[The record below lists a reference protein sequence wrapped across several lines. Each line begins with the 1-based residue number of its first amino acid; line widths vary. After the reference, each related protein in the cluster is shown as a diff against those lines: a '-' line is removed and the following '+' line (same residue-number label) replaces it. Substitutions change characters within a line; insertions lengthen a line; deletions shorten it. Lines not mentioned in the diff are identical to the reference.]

1 MIRITRAKDGI
12 MTQVSNHPISKA
24 VADRIFDVFAKT
36 LIGLKAKSDVDDFV
50 DDLFSPTEKIM
61 FSKRIAIA
69 FLLMKGY
76 SYRDINKLL
85 RVSTSTI
92 GAIGLSLKHG
102 KGGYD
107 RIINKIAK
115 EEKLED
121 FFKAM
126 VEKILSA
133 PASSPTGGSVWR
145 YLRDEVKR
153 SRDDKNRT
161 GF

>member
-1 MIRITRAKDGI
+1 
-12 MTQVSNHPISKA
+12 MTQVSNYPISKA

-36 LIGLKAKSDVDDFV
+36 LIGLKGKSDVDDFV

-76 SYRDINKLL
+76 SYRNISKLL
-85 RVSTSTI
+85 CVSTSTI

-107 RIINKIAK
+107 RILNKIAK
-115 EEKLED
+115 EEKLEE
-121 FFKAM
+121 FFTTT
-126 VEKILSA
+126 VEKILSM
-133 PASSPTGGSVWR
+133 PASASKGGAVWR
-145 YLRDEVKR
+145 YLRTEVKH
-153 SRDDKNRT
+153 SRNDKNKA